1 MSHSCKP
8 IVLSD
13 TKKTL
18 LKTLLE
24 GRAHENQV
32 LLKLRANE
40 SMWDPFAQYFDATTY
55 IVPPQTLLAYEYV
68 NGANIPVMDQTV
80 WVIDRYNNGYYF
92 GTAYVALDGQPST
105 QRNLVGSITPS
116 GDVYIT
122 FISIDGTAKDT
133 DITTGIGKFIITPE
147 GGYFTMQ
154 MNSAQNSPTGL
165 AHWSY
170 MIPVTPTDYFYQHL
184 PSLNISVP
192 EFINT
197 F

>member
-8 IVLSD
+8 IALSGPKKTVLKSLLNAGVQESQVLS
-13 TKKTL
+13 
-18 LKTLLE
+18 
-24 GRAHENQV
+24 
-32 LLKLRANE
+32 KLRSNDRLC
-40 SMWDPFAQYFDATTY
+40 DPYSHYLSTATY

-68 NGANIPVMDQTV
+68 QGANIPVTDQTV
-80 WVIDRYNNGYYF
+80 WVIDRYDNGYYF
-92 GTAYVALDGQPST
+92 GTAYIALNGQPSS

-116 GDVYIT
+116 GDVYMT
-122 FISIDGTAKDT
+122 FFSMDGRVKDT
-133 DITTGIGKFIITPE
+133 DITTGIGKFTITPE

-154 MNSAQNSPTGL
+154 MNSAQNSPFGL

-184 PSLNISVP
+184 PSLNLSVP
-192 EFINT
+192 EFINQ